1 MALACLLVSLSTPGA
16 AQELLP
22 AAYTP
27 APIGINLITLTAG
40 VSSGDLSFDPSAPI
54 EDASARIT
62 AWSLNYGRTFGL
74 LGRAST
80 LTLIAPYVVGDLE
93 GRYIG
98 EQTAVERSGIGD
110 AVVRLGVN
118 LAGAPA
124 MDRQEFSSYGPGT
137 LIGASLLVRLPTG
150 EYDPSKLINIG
161 ANRWGFKPE
170 VGIVQVVGK
179 WAFDAYVGGWIFTE
193 NSDFYGGRT
202 RTQDPILS
210 TEVHVRYFVARTFW
224 AALDANFWRG
234 GTTSVDGVAN
244 DDLQRNSRTGLTVA
258 WQVAPQHGLRLAGSF
273 GAFTRIG
280 GDFTSVGLSYSY
292 TWM

>member
-1 MALACLLVSLSTPGA
+1 VALACLLVSLSTPGA

-224 AALDANFWRG
+224 AADRAV
-234 GTTSVDGVAN
+234 TS
-244 DDLQRNSRTGLTVA
+244 GL
-258 WQVAPQHGLRLAGSF
+258 
-273 GAFTRIG
+273 
-280 GDFTSVGLSYSY
+280 
-292 TWM
+292 